1 MYTPSSFFSP
11 LLLSHYLTPSFASLS
26 LFFFLLFC
34 LKLDKYLLSVL
45 WVVSNEMWNKG
56 FSTGIRAQGMKV
68 YLKGRQRFPESYS
81 PMTVTPKYTR
91 RGSLHWLHPACL
103 RGLCLLGLHIHCRQL
118 PHKSIKTEKW
128 GMILNEH
135 GYKVQRGGGCVY
147 DVGCVCVTCVRVA
160 THVIYICVYLKIP
173 FWRFK

>member
-56 FSTGIRAQGMKV
+56 FSTGIRAQGIKV

-91 RGSLHWLHPACL
+91 SCPPTACL
-103 RGLCLLGLHIHCRQL
+103 CTKSSISCLCYAPSMSPFSLALGTGKGSIAMLGLWLPYRTAQL
-118 PHKSIKTEKW
+118 
-128 GMILNEH
+128 
-135 GYKVQRGGGCVY
+135 
-147 DVGCVCVTCVRVA
+147 
-160 THVIYICVYLKIP
+160 
-173 FWRFK
+173 